1 MRILDRSGVGCQ
13 MCARLPVPSDDD
25 MQWMRSGQPLSSL
38 IAEAYEEQKAKAR
51 AEREAAEAKE
61 AAEEAAELAAE
72 EPKDAV
78 ESMNSTMDDLEKL
91 FGFGGETEPE
101 PEAEP
106 EPEPEPEE
114 AFDPLIEEDT
124 KTEPLMY
131 HYKDSDFLIAAHK
144 DLAVQFCPFCGV
156 RLSVTEKEE

>member
-13 MCARLPVPSDDD
+13 MCSRLPVPSDDD

-51 AEREAAEAKE
+51 AEREKAEAAEQ
-61 AAEEAAELAAE
+61 AAEEAEESSE

-91 FGFGGETEPE
+91 FGFGGDPE

-124 KTEPLMY
+124 KSEPLMY
-131 HYKDSDFLIAAHK
+131 HFKDSDFLIAAHK
-144 DLAVQFCPFCGV
+144 DMAIQFCPFCGSKLAV
-156 RLSVTEKEE
+156 ITKEA

>member
-13 MCARLPVPSDDD
+13 MCTRLPVPNDDD

-51 AEREAAEAKE
+51 AEREKAE
-61 AAEEAAELAAE
+61 AAEQEAEAPE

-91 FGFGGETEPE
+91 FGFGDAPE

-114 AFDPLIEEDT
+114 AFDPLLEEDT

-144 DLAVQFCPFCGV
+144 DMAIQFCPFCGSK
-156 RLSVTEKEE
+156 LALTGKEA

>member
-1 MRILDRSGVGCQ
+1 
-13 MCARLPVPSDDD
+13 MCSRLPVPNDDD

-38 IAEAYEEQKAKAR
+38 IAEAYEEQRAKAR
-51 AEREAAEAKE
+51 AEKE
-61 AAEEAAELAAE
+61 AEQAVEEEAAAPE

-91 FGFGGETEPE
+91 FGFGEEPE

-124 KTEPLMY
+124 KIEPLMY

-144 DLAVQFCPFCGV
+144 DMAIQFCPFCGSK
-156 RLSVTEKEE
+156 LALTSKEA

>member
-1 MRILDRSGVGCQ
+1 
-13 MCARLPVPSDDD
+13 MCSRLPVPNDDD

-51 AEREAAEAKE
+51 AEREAAEA
-61 AAEEAAELAAE
+61 AAAGASAEPTAE
-72 EPKDAV
+72 STEPKDAV

-91 FGFGGETEPE
+91 FGFGGSEPE

-106 EPEPEPEE
+106 EPEPVPEE

-131 HYKDSDFLIAAHK
+131 HFKDSDFLIAAHK
-144 DLAVQFCPFCGV
+144 DMAIQFCPFCGSKLAV
-156 RLSVTEKEE
+156 ITKEA